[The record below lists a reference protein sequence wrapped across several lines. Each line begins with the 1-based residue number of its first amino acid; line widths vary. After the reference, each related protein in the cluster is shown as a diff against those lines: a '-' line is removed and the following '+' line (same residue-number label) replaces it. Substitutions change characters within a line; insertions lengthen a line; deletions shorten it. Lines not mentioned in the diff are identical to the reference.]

1 MKKLTVATLLFSLP
15 ALLFALSSAQA
26 ASAQPG
32 IQAEGNPSPADHFQT
47 DPSQTDPSQAVE
59 WTSRQ
64 VQHLY
69 GLPDAKPKDKG
80 TLTLSPAGLS
90 FTGEASRS
98 TIPRQSVVAV
108 SAGNQRVEIWGMKG
122 QILRAVIPDGG
133 GVAAAMMMHHR
144 VDMLTVEFVD
154 KQGGYH
160 GAVFFLP
167 ANEATR
173 ALESFSKT
181 PIVPRDPISKA
192 CQDSFVRP
200 HSLLLAAPHWEQ
212 VQVPAAYRALVYER
226 LLDSLRQVKGVDRIY
241 RDGENNAEQGCPQ
254 YTMQLSISGFKEG
267 SQVKRAVLGPAGF
280 FVSTTQMTFEATV
293 TDASGKVT
301 LREQIKATVRG
312 ETESTNVAGSVAK
325 KLAKHYSAVL
335 QKAGENNSSGSPE
348 ILRQ

>member
-1 MKKLTVATLLFSLP
+1 LKNLTVATLLFSLP
-15 ALLFALSSAQA
+15 ALLFALTSARA

-32 IQAEGNPSPADHFQT
+32 IQAQTDHSQT
-47 DPSQTDPSQAVE
+47 DPSQTVE

-80 TLTLSPAGLS
+80 TLTLSSAGLS
-90 FTGEASRS
+90 FTGKASRS
-98 TIPRQSVVAV
+98 MIPRQSVVAV

-133 GVAAAMMMHHR
+133 GVAAALVMHHR

-181 PIVPRDPISKA
+181 PIVPREPISKA
-192 CQDSFVRP
+192 CQDGFVRP

-212 VQVPAAYRALVYER
+212 VEVPAAYRALVYER

-293 TDASGKVT
+293 TDASGKIT

-325 KLAKHYSAVL
+325 KLARHYAVVL
-335 QKAGENNSSGSPE
+335 KNAGENSMAGSPA